1 MKKIFTTIAIIASII
16 LYMLGVIFWLQAD
29 KEVDFL
35 CNYFEPGM
43 EVEKVQAFLNTIVL
57 SHAAEAENTI
67 EVKSVYLANSVCS
80 IQLDGYVVSS
90 LSFSQAVDAGLIFG
104 VIGIALLIALIIFQL
119 FLAAGKPWGEFAWGG
134 QHRVLPNSLRV
145 GSVVSSIILVY
156 AILVMLNGA
165 GLVHFLP
172 EKLTHDSLVVFFVL
186 FGLSALG
193 NSVSKSEKERKTMTF
208 PAILLF
214 LSVFTVMASMW

>member
-1 MKKIFTTIAIIASII
+1 MKKALSTIAIIASIV

-35 CNYFEPGM
+35 CNYFEPGV
-43 EVEKVQAFLNTIVL
+43 EVEKVQAFLNTVVL

-67 EVKSVYLANSVCS
+67 EVKSAYLENSICS
-80 IQLDGYVVSS
+80 IKSDGDVVSS

-104 VIGIALLIALIIFQL
+104 VIGSLLLTALIIFQL
-119 FLAAGKPWGEFAWGG
+119 FLAAGKPWGEYAWGG
-134 QHRVLPNSLRV
+134 QYRVLPNSFRV

-156 AILVMLNGA
+156 AMLVMLNGT